1 LTIAPGDPAA
11 VLGAATA
18 YLSNNNLPAA
28 QQAAQSALTAN
39 PDDPDMNLI
48 MAEVELGRHEYSA
61 AEPYLQRSL
70 HTRLQMLPRV
80 HALLGKVYA
89 ETDRPQQAI
98 KELELGAS
106 SDEDGS
112 IQYLLSRL
120 YRQVGGTRQAQVALD
135 RMKAIREKRRER
147 GYKLVQD
154 PELSSLES
162 PSGQPSA
169 P

>member
-1 LTIAPGDPAA
+1 M
-11 VLGAATA
+11 
-18 YLSNNNLPAA
+18 SNNNLPAA
-28 QQAAQSALTAN
+28 QQAAQSALAAN
-39 PDDPDMNLI
+39 PDDPDMNLV
-48 MAEVELGRHEYSA
+48 MAEVELGRHEYSNCRTI
-61 AEPYLQRSL
+61 PSQKGL
-70 HTRLQMLPRV
+70 HAKPQMLPRV

-89 ETDRPQQAI
+89 ETDRPKQAI
-98 KELELGAS
+98 QELELGAS

-120 YRQVGGTRQAQVALD
+120 YRQVGETRQAQVALD
-135 RMKAIREKRRER
+135 RMKAIKEKRRER